1 LTLGDG
7 LFQDALA
14 MGGLLIAELAST
26 LVRGEGEGYTDAA
39 GYGDEFEFWFGMLY
53 TPGREES

>member
-1 LTLGDG
+1 
-7 LFQDALA
+7 

-39 GYGDEFEFWFGMLY
+39 GYGDEFEFWFGIVY